1 MRYTPLAFAVAI
13 LCTLTG
19 CEPKAIDPDTGREL
33 SAPEWAAQTERV
45 RRQADADVTAAIASA
60 KREAERMTAEAA
72 AAEQTAAANAAKA
85 KRAFE
90 LAVARLQTETA
101 LKVDDL
107 AAEFDAAQADAA
119 LSLRSTLDT
128 FAART
133 AEIQAQA
140 DDRIATNRLAVEAS
154 NAKAQAALDQIAA
167 KQERLASILS
177 VGQSVAGSFGPGGAA
192 IAGLLGV
199 AGGLFGIGQRNKA
212 KTAEA
217 KTAETEAAA
226 TRIVDAV
233 DILKEKNP
241 AVAQAFKQNAKLLT
255 DWMGTAGV
263 SLVNKAQNA

>member
-1 MRYTPLAFAVAI
+1 MRYTPLALAVAI

-19 CEPKAIDPDTGREL
+19 CEPKAIDPDTGREM

-45 RRQADADVTAAIASA
+45 KRQADADVAAAIAAA
-60 KREAERMTAEAA
+60 KRESDRMAAEAA

-90 LAVARLQTETA
+90 RAVQRLQTETA
-101 LKVDDL
+101 LRVDDL

-119 LSLRSTLDT
+119 LSLRATLDA

-154 NAKAQAALDQIAA
+154 NAKAQAALDHIAA
-167 KQERLASILS
+167 KQERLASFLS
-177 VGQSVAGSFGPGGAA
+177 VGQSVAGSFGPGGVA
-192 IAGLLGV
+192 IASLIGI
-199 AGGLFGIGQRNKA
+199 GGSLFGLGQRNKV

-217 KTAETEAAA
+217 KAAETEDA
-226 TRIVDAV
+226 TARIVDAIEAV
-233 DILKEKNP
+233 KEHNP
-241 AVAQAFKQNAKLLT
+241 AFAQAFKTNAKNLT
-255 DWMGTAGV
+255 KRMGPKAV
-263 SLVNKAQNA
+263 ALVDKLKHS